1 MIKFA
6 TGLQYVSFYY
16 NVLLLI
22 TIVFSLILISKK
34 DLSRFNP
41 KISSLVGLIL
51 FVLLLLFIGFRPN
64 SYVFGDMS
72 YYIHAFNRI
81 KSNMD
86 TMFTNNE
93 WLWMFLMNTCARLTD
108 DEGFIFTIACVYLLP
123 CYIVS
128 KKFFKQ
134 YWFVGFMMLWTSFSF
149 WTYGTNGLR
158 NGMGTSVFLLAF
170 LFDNRWLRLAI
181 MYCAIGLHSSLILP
195 TMAYV
200 ATFFLNNSVILLRLW
215 LLAIPLSL
223 VAGGVFTSIFSSIG
237 FGGID
242 QRMGTYTGNPTQWEY
257 NTGFRIDF
265 ILYSATAVFAG
276 WYYTE
281 KLKYQDKT
289 YITMYNIYLICNAF
303 WILVIRAPFSNRFA
317 YLSWFM
323 MGLVIIYPLLKH
335 KLVPNQATKIGL
347 IILAN
352 YAFTYT
358 LLVILGK
365 G

>member
-22 TIVFSLILISKK
+22 TFITCLILISKK
-34 DLSRFNP
+34 DIERFNP
-41 KISSLVGLIL
+41 KISSFVGLIL
-51 FVLLLLFIGFRPN
+51 FVLLLLYMGLRPN

-72 YYIHAFNRI
+72 NYIHN
-81 KSNMD
+81 
-86 TMFTNNE
+86 FTLVQNNWESRLSGRE
-93 WLWMFLMNTCARLTD
+93 WLWDVLIKFLARTTD
-108 DEGFIFTIACVYLLP
+108 ATGFIFGIACVYLIP
-123 CYIVS
+123 CLIVA

-134 YWFVGFMMLWTSFSF
+134 YWFIGFLMMWTSFSF

-170 LFDNRWLRLAI
+170 AFDHKLLRLFI
-181 MYCAIGLHSSLILP
+181 MFCAIGLHSSLMLP
-195 TMAYV
+195 TAAYLLTLV
-200 ATFFLNNSVILLRLW
+200 FNNSILLLRLW
-215 LLAIPLSL
+215 MLAIPLSL
-223 VAGGVFTSIFSSIG
+223 VAGGVFESIFSSIG
-237 FGGID
+237 FGSID
-242 QRMGTYTGNPTQWEY
+242 QRMGVYTNNSTQWEY

-265 ILYSATAVFAG
+265 LLYSATAVFAG

-281 KLKYQDKT
+281 KLKFNDKL
-289 YITMYNIYLICNAF
+289 YVTMYNVYLICNAF

-317 YLSWFM
+317 YLSWFLM
-323 MGLVIIYPLLKH
+323 AVVIIYPLLKN
-335 KLVPNQATKIGL
+335 KLVPNQAMKIGL

-358 LLVILGK
+358 LLVLLGK